1 MNPEQST
8 PLLEDHRGALVMAS
22 APDALARHRPS
33 VPGQVL
39 HRFAQLFMLQCL
51 TSTVALAI
59 AQFLLTGTSAG
70 LQYYIW
76 IPALAALFSFLWAI
90 PMGAFCVG
98 MQWFRTRDVDHDAPV
113 ERLNTQHF
121 KTITIPLDPVT
132 PLEPKIRLA
141 LSSLQDVTFQED
153 PSSRTIKVHHKKKR
167 RFNYGGMEVGVRIVR
182 TTATH
187 AELLV
192 WSMYRRQTV
201 VFDGGNARRVLNKL
215 IDALSHAPYRPAL
228 PEQ

>member
-8 PLLEDHRGALVMAS
+8 PLLEGPEGALVPAS
-22 APDALARHRPS
+22 THHALARHKSS

-39 HRFAQLFMLQCL
+39 QRFAQLFMLQCL

-59 AQFLLTGTSAG
+59 AQFFLTGTSAG

-76 IPALAALFSFLWAI
+76 IPALAAMFSFLWAI

-113 ERLNTQHF
+113 ERLETQHF
-121 KTITIPLDPVT
+121 KTVTIPLDPAT
-132 PLEPKIRLA
+132 PLEPKIRMA
-141 LSSLQDVTFQED
+141 LSSLEDVTFLDES
-153 PSSRTIKVHHKKKR
+153 SSRTIKVHHKRKR

-215 IDALSHAPYRPAL
+215 IAALSGKSPRLAL